1 MNKPAYEPMSSGRY
15 REAILSEHETLRR
28 MLDET
33 IGLLEPEPE
42 PAAAELDALRAR
54 ARSLYAMLEQHMSFE
69 ERMLPPALRDV
80 IGWGQTLE
88 AQFAGDHARQ
98 RRQLA
103 EALEALDAEPL
114 TFAQL
119 AADMRVFADTLLED
133 MEREEAG
140 LLNADLD
147 ALASDSEGG

>member
-28 MLDET
+28 MLGEA
-33 IGLLEPEPE
+33 IGLLEPEPS
-42 PAAAELDALRAR
+42 AATELDALRAR
-54 ARSLYAMLEQHMSFE
+54 ARSLYAMLEHHMSFE

-88 AQFAGDHARQ
+88 AQIAGDHLRQ
-98 RRQLA
+98 RHELA
-103 EALEALDAEPL
+103 EALEALDAETL
-114 TFAQL
+114 TLAQL
-119 AADMRVFADTLLED
+119 AADLRVFADTLLED

-147 ALASDSEGG
+147 ALASDGEGG

>member
-28 MLDET
+28 LLGET

-42 PAAAELDALRAR
+42 PAAVPEVLRAR
-54 ARSLYAMLEQHMSFE
+54 ARSLYAMLEHHMSFE

-88 AQFAGDHARQ
+88 AQIARDHARQ
-98 RRQLA
+98 RRELA
-103 EALEALDAEPL
+103 EALEALDAETL
-114 TFAQL
+114 TLAQL
-119 AADMRVFADTLLED
+119 ANDLRVFADRLLED